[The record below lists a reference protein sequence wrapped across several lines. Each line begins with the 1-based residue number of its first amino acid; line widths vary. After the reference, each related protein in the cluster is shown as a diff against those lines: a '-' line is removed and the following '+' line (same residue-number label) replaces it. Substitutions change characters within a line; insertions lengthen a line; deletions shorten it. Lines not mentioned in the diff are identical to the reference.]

1 MRCSLKKENTDD
13 SCDGNSEHAEAIGVC
28 IDELI
33 LYYLR
38 QGLGEFH
45 GSIRCKATLVSGKLL
60 EERGFQE
67 VTQLSKDMATHISDS
82 RLCMEKYA
90 ERSVATVARSPGA
103 RDRSLQ
109 ILSFLGRLDEDK
121 CSELSKKDDDTNDE
135 EYDPWASANSI
146 F

>member
-13 SCDGNSEHAEAIGVC
+13 TCDGNSEHAEAIGVC

-33 LYYLR
+33 LHYLR
-38 QGLGEFH
+38 QGLGEFN
-45 GSIRCKATLVSGKLL
+45 GSIRCKATLVSGVLL

-67 VTQLSKDMATHISDS
+67 VTILSKDMATHKSNVGLS
-82 RLCMEKYA
+82 MEKYA

-109 ILSFLGRLDEDK
+109 ILSFLGRLDEDEVNK
-121 CSELSKKDDDTNDE
+121 NDEDDTDGE